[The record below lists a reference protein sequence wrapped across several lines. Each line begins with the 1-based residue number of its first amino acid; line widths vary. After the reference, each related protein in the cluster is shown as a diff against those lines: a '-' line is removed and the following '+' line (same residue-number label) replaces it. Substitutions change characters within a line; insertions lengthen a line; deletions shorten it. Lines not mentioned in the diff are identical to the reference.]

1 MSLSSFEVVP
11 LGVLSRQQESWLKR
25 TASFGRVDSLSFIP
39 WSVCYFCSPLV
50 HLFPE
55 SSHILTSTAALA
67 ILLRVAKFI
76 LLCQSVTKT
85 CSLTTSRLLVL
96 PKAIVLISYELPS
109 SVSIANEVILL
120 LLFSILAWLCF
131 PGLLNY
137 LGSWVLCPVHCCC
150 LLASRLLA
158 LTSLL
163 PVFEKGLLQKLLRF

>member
-1 MSLSSFEVVP
+1 ML
-11 LGVLSRQQESWLKR
+11 
-25 TASFGRVDSLSFIP
+25 IN
-39 WSVCYFCSPLV
+39 
-50 HLFPE
+50 HL
-55 SSHILTSTAALA
+55 
-67 ILLRVAKFI
+67 
-76 LLCQSVTKT
+76 
-85 CSLTTSRLLVL
+85 
-96 PKAIVLISYELPS
+96 KAIVLISYELPS

-120 LLFSILAWLCF
+120 LLFSVLAWLCF